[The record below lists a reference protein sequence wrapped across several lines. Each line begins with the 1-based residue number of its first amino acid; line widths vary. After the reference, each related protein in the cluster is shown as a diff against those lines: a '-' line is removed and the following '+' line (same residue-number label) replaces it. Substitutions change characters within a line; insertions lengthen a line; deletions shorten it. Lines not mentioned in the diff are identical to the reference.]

1 VVTIPVGVR
10 TAVDYRLRMEAARA
24 RVTQALALPA
34 TPPGRFDTTVEQ
46 LLVDALHELDT
57 SRDPVERHEL
67 LETAPPEPCPLSIRH
82 LEILELLA
90 DGLTLEQVGQRLDIR
105 RNTVKS
111 HLTAAT
117 RLAGL
122 TGEANTTGLVC
133 LALRRGWIT

>member
-24 RVTQALALPA
+24 RVQQALTLPA
-34 TPPGRFDTTVEQ
+34 TPPGRFNTTVEQ

-57 SRDPVERHEL
+57 ERDPVEHHEL
-67 LETAPPEPCPLSIRH
+67 LEATAPAPCPLSIRH
-82 LEILELLA
+82 LEVLELLA
-90 DGLTLEQVGQRLDIR
+90 DGLTLEQVSHLLGIR

-111 HLTAAT
+111 HITAAT

-122 TGEANTTGLVC
+122 AGEANTTGLVC
-133 LALRRGWIT
+133 LALRQGWIT